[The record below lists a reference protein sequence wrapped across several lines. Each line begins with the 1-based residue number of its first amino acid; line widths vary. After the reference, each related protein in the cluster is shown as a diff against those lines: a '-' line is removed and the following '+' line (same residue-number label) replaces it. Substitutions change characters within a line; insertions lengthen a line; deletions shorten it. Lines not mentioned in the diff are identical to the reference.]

1 MPKDGT
7 KRKSPDRAREKSR
20 DKDRS
25 KVRPKKGGRAA
36 EAAVAGS
43 MGATSMGP
51 ISARPELPR
60 SRDELTELW
69 LEARRRRHSAPLD
82 SEEYVQACQDVARIE
97 VEIAAVERALTPP
110 RV

>member
-1 MPKDGT
+1 MPKSGG
-7 KRKSPDRAREKSR
+7 KRKSVDKSGDKTVDKARKA
-20 DKDRS
+20 
-25 KVRPKKGGRAA
+25 KKGGLAG

-51 ISARPELPR
+51 MSTRPELPQ
-60 SRDELTELW
+60 SREALTELW
-69 LEARRRRHSAPLD
+69 LEARRRRQSAPPE
-82 SEEYVQACQDVARIE
+82 SEEYIQACEDVARIE